1 MLVCY
6 NCGTPERDEAGKCP
20 HCGRADFISEAAWKR
35 KQREGGGP
43 EAGIAHVAPHVAE
56 RLTRPLVAE
65 PVVGASAAPP
75 TEAGPAARE
84 PAAPVQGWFGAEF
97 KYVAGTAIGCLGLW
111 LAFAG
116 AIGMAEAVE
125 LPARIVGGLM
135 AAGGAALLA
144 LGIWDTVQGGASARR
159 LRVILGAVCAIVLLG
174 LASYYINP
182 IPAAH
187 LGHHHGEV
195 PEQEETGPMD
205 AKAEELGDPN
215 AKVKV
220 EALVP
225 AAQCFDPALE
235 VVRKLAEEHPHDV
248 SIKLYPLGSPGAKD
262 VAKKYNQACAGF
274 FINGSISYK
283 MTERDGTERELYFD
297 KSPGDA
303 YTAED
308 LDAALRDA
316 IAKAKAAPKPAA
328 KASGKGAKGAREH

>member
-1 MLVCY
+1 M
-6 NCGTPERDEAGKCP
+6 A
-20 HCGRADFISEAAWKR
+20 
-35 KQREGGGP
+35 
-43 EAGIAHVAPHVAE
+43 
-56 RLTRPLVAE
+56 
-65 PVVGASAAPP
+65 
-75 TEAGPAARE
+75 
-84 PAAPVQGWFGAEF
+84 GWFGAEF

-116 AIGMAEAVE
+116 AMGMDEAVE

-187 LGHHHGEV
+187 LGHEHGEV
-195 PEQEETGPMD
+195 PEQQATAPTRPGL
-205 AKAEELGDPN
+205 EELGDPN

-220 EALVP
+220 EGLVP
-225 AAQCFDPALE
+225 VSQCFDPALE

-248 SIKLYPLGSPGAKD
+248 SVKLYAMEGDQARD
-262 VAKKYNQACAGF
+262 VRKKYNQPCAGF
-274 FINGSISYK
+274 FINGSLTYK
-283 MTERDGTERELYFD
+283 IKEPDGTERELYFD

-316 IAKAKAAPKPAA
+316 IAKAKSAPKPAA